1 MTAASIKVGSRQLET
16 SVRTWVHHRWT
27 SVATAIV
34 LVTSALTA
42 SGYIVVQHIWQPT
55 TISAIFSTANSIYPG
70 DEVRI
75 AGVKVGTIESI
86 TPLGQRV
93 RFTLDIDHGIAVA
106 ADAKAVIVAPNLV
119 SARFVQL
126 TPAYDT
132 GPQLGDGAEIPQS
145 RTSTPVEWDEVKRQL
160 DRLATD
166 LGPNDVAQSSSAGR
180 LIDSAANAMAGN
192 GDKLRQTLAQL
203 AGISR
208 ILADH
213 SGNIVDTIT
222 NLQKFVSGLRD
233 SNTQIGQFQEHLA
246 SLSTVLNGGRSDLDS
261 TLTNLSQAVGQV
273 TQFVHGSRDQTAEQV
288 RRLAN
293 VTQNLVDHRGDLEQ
307 VLHVAPNAIA
317 NAYNM
322 FDPRSG
328 GASGVFVLNNMAN
341 PVLFICGMLG
351 TVENVTSPETGKL
364 CSQYLGPGLN
374 RLNFNYLP
382 FPVNPLLANA
392 PGPDKVIYSDP
403 KLQPGAQ
410 NNVDTRA
417 PAPPALSA
425 YAPGPPTL
433 AQLLIPDTAPG
444 QAPAP
449 VVPPPTEGPAS

>member
-86 TPLGQRV
+86 TPLGQRG
-93 RFTLDIDHGIAVA
+93 RFTMDIDHGIAVA

-132 GPQLGDGAEIPQS
+132 GPRLGDGAEIPRS

-203 AGISR
+203 AGVSR

-213 SGNIVDTIT
+213 RQHRRHHHEPAEIRVRAARQQHPNRAIPGTARQPQHSPQWRQVR
-222 NLQKFVSGLRD
+222 SGLGAD
-233 SNTQIGQFQEHLA
+233 QS
-246 SLSTVLNGGRSDLDS
+246 VPGRRR
-261 TLTNLSQAVGQV
+261 G
-273 TQFVHGSRDQTAEQV
+273 HPV
-288 RRLAN
+288 RRTAAG
-293 VTQNLVDHRGDLEQ
+293 TRP
-307 VLHVAPNAIA
+307 PN
-317 NAYNM
+317 
-322 FDPRSG
+322 RSG
-328 GASGVFVLNNMAN
+328 DWRM
-341 PVLFICGMLG
+341 
-351 TVENVTSPETGKL
+351 
-364 CSQYLGPGLN
+364 
-374 RLNFNYLP
+374 
-382 FPVNPLLANA
+382 
-392 PGPDKVIYSDP
+392 
-403 KLQPGAQ
+403 
-410 NNVDTRA
+410 
-417 PAPPALSA
+417 
-425 YAPGPPTL
+425 
-433 AQLLIPDTAPG
+433 
-444 QAPAP
+444 
-449 VVPPPTEGPAS
+449 

>member
-1 MTAASIKVGSRQLET
+1 MTAT
-16 SVRTWVHHRWT
+16 SVLAAGRRLRGRVGAPMRSRWM
-27 SVATAIV
+27 SAAAVV
-34 LVTSALTA
+34 LVVSALA
-42 SGYIVVQHIWQPT
+42 AAGYLVVQHISRPT
-55 TISAIFSTANSIYPG
+55 TISAIFGTANSIYPG

-75 AGVKVGTIESI
+75 AGVKVGTITSI
-86 TPLGQRV
+86 TPQGQHV
-93 RFTLDIDHGIAVA
+93 RFTLAIDHGISVA
-106 ADAKAVIVAPNLV
+106 ADARAIIVAPNLV

-132 GPQLGDGAEIPQS
+132 GPRLGDGAQIPQS
-145 RTSTPVEWDEVKRQL
+145 HTATPVEWDEVKRQL
-160 DRLATD
+160 DRIATD
-166 LGPNDVAQSSSAGR
+166 LGPDDLGQSSSTGR

-203 AGISR
+203 SAISR

-222 NLQKFVSGLRD
+222 ALQKFVSGLRD
-233 SNTQIGQFQEHLA
+233 SNTQIAQFQDHLA
-246 SLSTVLNGGRSDLDS
+246 TLSTVLDGGRSDLHS
-261 TLTNLSQAVGQV
+261 ALTNLSQAVGQV

-288 RRLAN
+288 QRLAN
-293 VTQNLVDHRGDLEQ
+293 VTQNLVDHRGNLEQ
-307 VLHVAPNAIA
+307 VLHVAPNAFA

-341 PVLFICGMLG
+341 PALFLCGMLSSP
-351 TVENVTSPETGKL
+351 TNVTSTETGKL

-382 FPVNPLLANA
+382 FPVNPLLASV

-410 NNVDTRA
+410 NNVDSPA
-417 PAPPALSA
+417 PTPPALSA

-433 AQLLIPDTAPG
+433 QQLLIPDTATGP
-444 QAPAP
+444 APAP
-449 VVPPPTEGPAS
+449 AAPPPTEGPPS